1 MMKEMKMAGKTFLY
15 EKVKPEQFKHG
26 ACVFRVKDEDGDENW
41 WVILPKTLK
50 AQVEG
55 VTIDSPDDGHLTA
68 FCMTERDALV
78 LASSVCLAAS
88 MTTADTLA
96 KEVKEVVDRKCSEIA
111 DHLGFDL
118 EKLEA
123 EVKKLKDE
131 GKSAKEVAEI
141 LKPRMEEFKKKGGSS
156 ETKGGEW

>member
-41 WVILPKTLK
+41 WVVLPKTLK

-88 MTTADTLA
+88 MANISGT
-96 KEVKEVVDRKCSEIA
+96 VKEVVDRKCSELA
-111 DHLGFDL
+111 EGLGFDL